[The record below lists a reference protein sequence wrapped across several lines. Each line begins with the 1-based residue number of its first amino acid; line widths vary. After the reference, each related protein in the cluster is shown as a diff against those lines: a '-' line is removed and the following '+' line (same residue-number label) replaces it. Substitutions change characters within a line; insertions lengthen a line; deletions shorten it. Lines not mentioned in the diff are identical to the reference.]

1 MSVLKRFGM
10 WRELLFMVLWPA
22 PLMLIAAEGVRPL
35 TLQYV
40 VAFLLAAIANIVV
53 FGWQPRDRLDVVGE
67 AKAYL
72 DVL

>member
-40 VAFLLAAIANIVV
+40 VVFLLAAIANIV
-53 FGWQPRDRLDVVGE
+53 GRQPRD
-67 AKAYL
+67 
-72 DVL
+72 